1 MLLRLVVTG
10 LLFAL
15 TCIPCHAVSKE
26 SARDKNA
33 FVGPVQTVTTKL
45 SLLSITENYDRAGNL
60 LEAISY
66 SDYDKTSTRH
76 VFTYN
81 QKGDLQEEAAY
92 DSEGTLIYR
101 KHFAYGFDSEG
112 RETAVVAAS
121 QDGTFNHGEFLIHDS
136 KGLLSESLFYT
147 GSMIYRSV
155 FDALGHIIYSATFR
169 EGQLLYERKWAYDNK
184 GGLIG
189 LFVYSPTGIIT
200 GQTRYERDDSGK
212 LVREIT
218 EQFADGLKS
227 KWATTYEYDNMGNWI
242 KKSMNQENG
251 GPEGSSKMQSR
262 VVEERVIVYY
272 ENR

>member
-1 MLLRLVVTG
+1 MLVRLAFLG
-10 LLFAL
+10 LLL
-15 TCIPCHAVSKE
+15 TLTSTP
-26 SARDKNA
+26 SAA
-33 FVGPVQTVTTKL
+33 FSAKTASDPNDLIGPVQTVTTK
-45 SLLSITENYDRAGNL
+45 SSYFSYTEHYDRAGNL
-60 LEAISY
+60 IESVIN
-66 SDYDKTSTRH
+66 DEHDKTSYRYA
-76 VFTYN
+76 FTYS
-81 QKGDLQEEAAY
+81 QKGMLQEENAY
-92 DSEGTLIYR
+92 SGDGTLKYR
-101 KHFAYGFDSEG
+101 KLFAYGYDADG
-112 RETAVVAAS
+112 RKTAVVAAS
-121 QDGTFNHGEFLIHDS
+121 QDGTFKHGEFLIHDS